1 MKPRELVSVI
11 WSHWEEDIC
20 HYREGGD
27 VDEGEHNVVQAEW
40 PSMEGGEV
48 QDNDGGKKVEEY
60 GGEANDNW
68 ENCGEVDGEI
78 DNEDEDEKEG
88 DEEGEDE
95 ETDDDNEYGLPPA
108 TAYMAVVADPGDHK

>member
-1 MKPRELVSVI
+1 MKVNTMLFRQNGHP
-11 WSHWEEDIC
+11 WK
-20 HYREGGD
+20 
-27 VDEGEHNVVQAEW
+27 GEKCKITMVE
-40 PSMEGGEV
+40 
-48 QDNDGGKKVEEY
+48 KKVEEY